1 MPTESGYSGSQR
13 RHDER
18 DYDDDDDNN
27 TSGDSRKKE
36 STMGKLMEKAG
47 GMLGSSSM
55 QSKGANMRG
64 QSGRDDY

>member
-1 MPTESGYSGSQR
+1 
-13 RHDER
+13 
-18 DYDDDDDNN
+18 
-27 TSGDSRKKE
+27 
-36 STMGKLMEKAG
+36 MGKLMEKAG